1 MRRTR
6 AREILELLNRTAIKN
21 VIPCVGL
28 VIAWR
33 WPFIDGAIFTGGIL
47 FFFAVEF
54 AVTGSFP

>member
-6 AREILELLNRTAIKN
+6 ARVILEPLNRTAI
-21 VIPCVGL
+21 
-28 VIAWR
+28 AWH